1 MPFVTESLCSQQ
13 FLCVKPAA
21 HYSNTV
27 HKPRHFRMSKRYV
40 CVQAA
45 AIALPLGA
53 GIGMSVGMQK
63 QVKGWCVDTTPDPE
77 RPLKLSKRHTCH

>member
-1 MPFVTESLCSQQ
+1 VTETLCLQQ
-13 FLCVKPAA
+13 FLRV
-21 HYSNTV
+21 SNLPHIIVTRSA
-27 HKPRHFRMSKRYV
+27 KPRYFKMSKRYV

-63 QVKGWCVDTTPDPE
+63 QVKGWCVDSTPNPE
-77 RPLKLSKRHTCH
+77 RLLKLGKRHTCH

>member
-1 MPFVTESLCSQQ
+1 
-13 FLCVKPAA
+13 
-21 HYSNTV
+21 
-27 HKPRHFRMSKRYV
+27 MSKRYV

-63 QVKGWCVDTTPDPE
+63 QVKGWCVETNPDPK
-77 RPLKLSKRHTCH
+77 RLLKLVKRHTCH